1 MPPPSKNVVYNKPKR
16 NLTSY
21 AVLFKMGIPR
31 NVTKMQ
37 TLDVMKH
44 GDCRVL
50 RITVNVDVLGVS
62 VLHGISPRG
71 IAIGKMGLDKLWTW
85 QSL

>member
-21 AVLFKMGIPR
+21 TVLFKMGIPR

-37 TLDVMKH
+37 TLSMMKH

-50 RITVNVDVLGVS
+50 RITVDVDVLDMR
-62 VLHGISPRG
+62 VLHRISPG
-71 IAIGKMGLDKLWTW
+71 GVAIGKVGLDKLWT
-85 QSL
+85 